1 MSARKGS
8 RQSSVVSRQSAALSP
23 GITFRGN
30 LRSTR
35 HGWLRLTPA
44 YSVELVRQL
53 LVQRSLPNLPVL
65 DPFCG
70 TGTTLVTCAE
80 QGIACRTVDINPFLR
95 WLAEAKSR
103 AYSASDL
110 RRAQALVTTMARAAS
125 SGKGQAWVPALHKIE
140 KWWDAP
146 TLAAL
151 SRAFAELRPQRGRA
165 RDLAALAFCR
175 ALIDVGNVSF
185 RHQSMSFRKRQE
197 SEDVAEQLQR
207 AFAALSVAAG
217 EPMLGSDARVL
228 VGDSRDLHQL
238 LPQKSC
244 GSVITSPP
252 YVNRMSYIR
261 ELRPYMYWLGFLD
274 DGRQAGQLDWS
285 AIGGTWGVATSML
298 NSWQPEVALELPKL
312 RAVSRKI
319 AKHSPLLSRYVERYF
334 CDMDRHIAG
343 LSRVLSRG
351 GEAHY
356 VIGNS
361 KFFDVM
367 VPAEK
372 LFASLFER
380 HGFEAVKTR
389 VLRRRT
395 SKKEL
400 FEFLVSAR
408 RP

>member
-1 MSARKGS
+1 LKD
-8 RQSSVVSRQSAALSP
+8 VLSP

-53 LVQRSLPNLPVL
+53 LRERSRQELPVL

-70 TGTTLVTCAE
+70 TGTTLVACAE
-80 QGIACRTVDINPFLR
+80 QSIACRTVDINPFLR

-103 AYSASDL
+103 PYSAADL
-110 RRAQALVTTMARAAS
+110 RKANELIEAMARAAGAR
-125 SGKGQAWVPALHKIE
+125 SGLGWVPALHKIE
-140 KWWDAP
+140 KWWDAE

-151 SRAFAELRPQRGRA
+151 SRAFAEIRGKRGKA

-175 ALIDVGNVSF
+175 TLIEVGNVSF
-185 RHQSMSFRKRQE
+185 RHQSMSFRARQQ
-197 SEDVAEQLQR
+197 SQSVAQHLR
-207 AFAALSVAAG
+207 AALGALLPGAQL
-217 EPMLGSDARVL
+217 PMPGDDVSVL
-228 VGDSRDLHQL
+228 VGDSRELPQL
-238 LPQKSC
+238 LPQKSI

-298 NSWQPEVALELPKL
+298 SGWRPERELESSKL
-312 RAVSRKI
+312 SRIVRKI
-319 AKHSPLLSRYVERYF
+319 DEQSPLLSRYVERYF
-334 CDMDRHIAG
+334 CDMDQHVAG
-343 LSRVLSRG
+343 LNRVLARG

-372 LFASLFER
+372 LFAESFER
-380 HGFEAVKTR
+380 HGFEHVRVKT
-389 VLRRRT
+389 LRRRT

-400 FEFLVSAR
+400 YEYLVSAKK
-408 RP
+408 P

>member
-1 MSARKGS
+1 VSARKT
-8 RQSSVVSRQSAALSP
+8 RPALSP

-53 LVQRSLPNLPVL
+53 IAQRSRPDLPVL

-70 TGTTLVTCAE
+70 TGTTLVACAE

-95 WLAEAKSR
+95 WLAQVKSR
-103 AYSASDL
+103 AYSAADL
-110 RRAQALVTTMARAAS
+110 TRAQALVATMARAAS
-125 SGKGQAWVPALHKIE
+125 SGKEQAWVPALHKIE

-146 TLAAL
+146 TLGAL
-151 SRAFAELRPQRGRA
+151 SRAFAELPAKQGKA

-185 RHQSMSFRKRQE
+185 RHQSMSFRARQG
-197 SEDVAEQLQR
+197 SEDVAVQLER
-207 AFAALSVAAG
+207 AFEALRGAAG
-217 EPMLGSDARVL
+217 EPMPGGDAQVL
-228 VGDSRDLHQL
+228 VGDSRQLQQL
-238 LPQKSC
+238 LPSKSC

-274 DGRQAGQLDWS
+274 DGRQAGQLDWD

-298 NSWQPEVALELPKL
+298 NTWQSDAVPDLPKL
-312 RAVSRKI
+312 RAATRKI
-319 AKHSPLLSRYVERYF
+319 AQRSPLLSRYVERYF
-334 CDMDRHIAG
+334 CDMDQHIAG

-372 LFASLFER
+372 LFAALFER
-380 HGFEAVKTR
+380 HGFDNVTTR

>member
-1 MSARKGS
+1 LSVPARH
-8 RQSSVVSRQSAALSP
+8 AALSP
-23 GITFRGN
+23 DITFRGN
-30 LRSTR
+30 LRATR

-53 LVQRSLPNLPVL
+53 LTQRSRPDLPVL

-70 TGTTLVTCAE
+70 TGTTLVACAE

-95 WLAEAKSR
+95 WLAEVKSR
-103 AYSASDL
+103 SYSAVDL
-110 RRAQALVTTMARAAS
+110 RRSQALVTAMAEAAS
-125 SGKGQAWVPALHKIE
+125 NGHGQAWVPALHRID
-140 KWWDAP
+140 KWWDAE
-146 TLAAL
+146 TLNAL
-151 SRAFAELRPQRGRA
+151 SRAFAEIRAKRGKA

-175 ALIDVGNVSF
+175 ALIEVGNVSF
-185 RHQSMSFRKRQE
+185 RHQSMSFRKRQQ

-207 AFAALSVAAG
+207 AFTALRGAAEQHMAG
-217 EPMLGSDARVL
+217 GDAQVL
-228 VGDSRDLHQL
+228 VGDSRQLPLL

-274 DGRQAGQLDWS
+274 DGRQAGELDWR

-298 NSWQPEVALELPKL
+298 NGWRPDSELASRRL
-312 RAVSRKI
+312 RGISKKI
-319 AKHSPLLSRYVERYF
+319 AERSPVLSRYVERYF
-334 CDMDRHIAG
+334 CDMDQHVAG
-343 LSRVLSRG
+343 VARVLARG

-372 LFASLFER
+372 LFAELFER
-380 HGFEAVKTR
+380 HGFEQVKAR
-389 VLRRRT
+389 ILRRRT

-400 FEFLVSAR
+400 YEFLVSAR
-408 RP
+408 LP

>member
-1 MSARKGS
+1 MNASTAR
-8 RQSSVVSRQSAALSP
+8 AALSP

-53 LVQRSLPNLPVL
+53 LARRSRPDLPVL

-70 TGTTLVTCAE
+70 TGTTLVACAE

-95 WLAEAKSR
+95 WLAEVKSR
-103 AYSASDL
+103 SYSSADSS
-110 RRAQALVTTMARAAS
+110 RAAALVSAMAKAAS
-125 SGKGQAWVPALHKIE
+125 HGKGQDWVPALHRIE
-140 KWWDAP
+140 KWWDAE

-151 SRAFAELRPQRGRA
+151 SRAFAELRPRRGKA

-175 ALIDVGNVSF
+175 TLIDVGNVSF
-185 RHQSMSFRKRQE
+185 RHQSMSFRARAE
-197 SEDVAEQLQR
+197 REDVATRLEA
-207 AFAALSVAAG
+207 AFEALRGAAQQ
-217 EPMLGSDARVL
+217 PMLDGDARVL
-228 VGDSRDLHQL
+228 VGDSRQLPGL
-238 LPQKSC
+238 LPKKSC

-274 DGRQAGQLDWS
+274 DGRQAGELDWS

-298 NSWQPEVALELPKL
+298 NGWRPERELESTRL
-312 RAVSRKI
+312 RTIVRKI
-319 AKHSPLLSRYVERYF
+319 AQRSPVLSRYVERYF
-334 CDMDRHIAG
+334 CDMDEHVAG
-343 LSRVLSRG
+343 LAQVLARG
-351 GEAHY
+351 GDAHY

-361 KFFDVM
+361 KFFDVV
-367 VPAEK
+367 VPAQQ
-372 LFASLFER
+372 LFADLFAR
-380 HGFEAVKTR
+380 HGFADVKTR

-400 FEFLVSAR
+400 FEYLVSAQR
-408 RP
+408 R

>member
-1 MSARKGS
+1 VSARKA
-8 RQSSVVSRQSAALSP
+8 QSTISP
-23 GITFRGN
+23 DITFRGN
-30 LRSTR
+30 VRSTR

-53 LVQRSLPNLPVL
+53 LVERSRPDLPVL

-70 TGTTLVTCAE
+70 TGTTLVACAE

-95 WLAEAKSR
+95 WLAEVKSQPYSVAELKR
-103 AYSASDL
+103 AET
-110 RRAQALVTTMARAAS
+110 LVSEMAHAAS
-125 SGKGQAWVPALHKIE
+125 HGKGQAWVPALHRIE
-140 KWWDAP
+140 KWWDTE

-151 SRAFAELRPQRGRA
+151 SRAFAEIRSRRGKA

-175 ALIDVGNVSF
+175 ALIEVGNVSF
-185 RHQSMSFRKRQE
+185 RHQSMSFRARAQ
-197 SEDVAEQLQR
+197 SEDVAEQLGR
-207 AFAALSVAAG
+207 AFDALRGAARQPILPS
-217 EPMLGSDARVL
+217 ERQVL
-228 VGDSRDLHQL
+228 VGDSRRLSEVL
-238 LPQKSC
+238 GKSQC

-261 ELRPYMYWLGFLD
+261 ELRPYMYWLGFLS
-274 DGRQAGQLDWS
+274 DGRQAGELDWR
-285 AIGGTWGVATSML
+285 AIGGTWGVATSFL
-298 NSWQPEVALELPKL
+298 SSWQPDTELGLPKL
-312 RAVSRKI
+312 RSITRQI
-319 AKHSPLLSRYVERYF
+319 ALESPVLSRYVERYF
-334 CDMDRHIAG
+334 CDMDQHIAG
-343 LSRVLSRG
+343 VARVLARG

-372 LFASLFER
+372 LFAALFER
-380 HGFEAVKTR
+380 HGFEKVRTR